1 MQKECE
7 VELTQKGEMVSRL
20 QTKAS
25 QIGNILQSLERKYE
39 NSADPDLLQDALHPL
54 TDAEKSRV
62 KMQQNL
68 KKFDE
73 LSRRHNPPGPPS
85 KRMHLKVDP
94 LLPPKP
100 ITKIRKSPTV
110 PGQSGNSSIAPTTP
124 SEDSHQ

>member
-1 MQKECE
+1 MA
-7 VELTQKGEMVSRL
+7 RL
-20 QTKAS
+20 QAKAS
-25 QIGNILQSLERKYE
+25 QIGDILQTLERKYE
-39 NSADPDLLQDALHPL
+39 SSGVDPDLLQDALHPL

-73 LSRRHNPPGPPS
+73 LSRRHKLDPPGPPS
-85 KRMHLKVDP
+85 KRLHLKVDP

-110 PGQSGNSSIAPTTP
+110 PGQSGNSIAPTTP
-124 SEDSHQ
+124 GEDNHKISGE